1 LILIFIVLNMKMNK
15 IIIIITVFVFSVSLA
30 QNTTILFLRDGSII
44 QGTITHEK
52 PNKIFLKTEMGFVQ
66 IKPEDI
72 IGREDL
78 AKKGDLTYMS
88 DQIEFVR
95 RYVENLSGKTI
106 SWKDSLQ
113 NKIDNLYQVYKGFE
127 ILQQEFEA
135 DLLRL
140 HTKDQEKSKQ
150 LLEVAHDIIEHE
162 VDISLNRQ
170 NLGLVEDT
178 ISYINNGLSVA
189 EDNLAKNI
197 NQTYVLSGST
207 ANMMDDIDAVSK
219 EIINNKSQI
228 DIMSG
233 SVANLYREVQRVEKS
248 FEFINRSIK
257 ENRGSIG
264 LNQES
269 INANHNAIIELG
281 NSLDKK
287 IDALHD
293 SLKVSQNELVSTM
306 ELLWKQNKKSLNDIN
321 ETFNDSLYSVNRRIK
336 TIDIK
341 AGDVSGDLEVYIT
354 ELKASIENINKAI
367 ATINGNISGIERNVD
382 GVSSK
387 LEVLSTQV
395 SKIKK
400 K

>member
-1 LILIFIVLNMKMNK
+1 MVSIIKMNK
-15 IIIIITVFVFSVSLA
+15 IIVSLVIVLTTLGFS

-52 PNKIFLKTEMGFVQ
+52 PNKIFLKTDMGFIQ

-95 RYVENLSGKTI
+95 RYVESLSGKTV

-113 NKIDNLYQVYKGFE
+113 SNIENLYQIYRGVE

-140 HTKDQEKSKQ
+140 HTKEQEKTKQ
-150 LLEVAHDIIEHE
+150 LLEITHDIVEHE

-170 NLGLVEDT
+170 NIGLVGDT
-178 ISYINNGLSVA
+178 ISNINNGLSIA
-189 EDNLAKNI
+189 EDNIAKNI

-207 ANMMDDIDAVSK
+207 ANMMDDIDDVSN
-219 EIINNKSQI
+219 EIVNNKSQI

-281 NSLDKK
+281 NSFDKK

-306 ELLWKQNKKSLNDIN
+306 ELLWKQNKKSVTDIN
-321 ETFNDSLYSVNRRIK
+321 DTFNDSLYNANRKIK
-336 TIDIK
+336 KIDTKVDDI
-341 AGDVSGDLEVYIT
+341 DSDLEIYIT
-354 ELKASIENINKAI
+354 ELKSSIEAINKAI
-367 ATINGNISGIERNVD
+367 AVINGNINGIENSVN

-387 LEVLSTQV
+387 LESLSTQV

>member
-1 LILIFIVLNMKMNK
+1 M
-15 IIIIITVFVFSVSLA
+15 FSVSLA

-95 RYVENLSGKTI
+95 RYVENLSGKTV

-150 LLEVAHDIIEHE
+150 LLEITHDIVEHE

-170 NLGLVEDT
+170 NIGLVGDT
-178 ISYINNGLSVA
+178 IGYINNGLSVA

-207 ANMMDDIDAVSK
+207 ANMMDDIDAVSN
-219 EIINNKSQI
+219 EITNNKSQI

-281 NSLDKK
+281 SSLDKK

-306 ELLWKQNKKSLNDIN
+306 ELLWKQNKKSVNDIN
-321 ETFNDSLYSVNRRIK
+321 EAFNDSLYSVNRKVK

-341 AGDVSGDLEVYIT
+341 VEDAGGDLEVYIT

-387 LEVLSTQV
+387 LEALSTQV

>member
-1 LILIFIVLNMKMNK
+1 
-15 IIIIITVFVFSVSLA
+15 
-30 QNTTILFLRDGSII
+30 
-44 QGTITHEK
+44 
-52 PNKIFLKTEMGFVQ
+52 
-66 IKPEDI
+66 
-72 IGREDL
+72 
-78 AKKGDLTYMS
+78 
-88 DQIEFVR
+88 
-95 RYVENLSGKTI
+95 
-106 SWKDSLQ
+106 
-113 NKIDNLYQVYKGFE
+113 
-127 ILQQEFEA
+127 
-135 DLLRL
+135 
-140 HTKDQEKSKQ
+140 
-150 LLEVAHDIIEHE
+150 
-162 VDISLNRQ
+162 
-170 NLGLVEDT
+170 
-178 ISYINNGLSVA
+178 
-189 EDNLAKNI
+189 
-197 NQTYVLSGST
+197 
-207 ANMMDDIDAVSK
+207 MMDDIDAVSD

-306 ELLWKQNKKSLNDIN
+306 ELLWKQNKKSLNDIS

>member
-1 LILIFIVLNMKMNK
+1 MASGMKIIRFFTF
-15 IIIIITVFVFSVSLA
+15 IIIIMANCHIIA

-52 PNKIFLKTEMGFVQ
+52 PNKIFLKTDMGFIQ

-95 RYVENLSGKTI
+95 RHMENLTGKTL

-113 NKIDNLYQVYKGFE
+113 TSINNLYQIYKGIE
-127 ILQQEFEA
+127 ILQQEFEV
-135 DLLRL
+135 DLLTL
-140 HTKDQEKSKQ
+140 NSKDQEKSKQ
-150 LLEVAHDIIEHE
+150 LLELTHDIVEHE

-170 NLGLVEDT
+170 NIGMVSDT
-178 ISYINNGLSVA
+178 IQYINNGLAIA

-197 NQTYVLSGST
+197 NQTFVLSGST
-207 ANMMDDIDAVSK
+207 ANLMDDIKDVSN
-219 EIINNKSQI
+219 EIVNNKSQV

-248 FEFINRSIK
+248 FDFINKSIK

-264 LNQES
+264 LNQQS
-269 INANHNAIIELG
+269 INSNHSAILDLGAETNKQIENLY
-281 NSLDKK
+281 
-287 IDALHD
+287 D
-293 SLKVSQNELVSTM
+293 SLRVAQGELISTM
-306 ELLWKQNKKSLNDIN
+306 ELLWKQNKKSVLNATEN
-321 ETFNDSLYSVNRRIK
+321 FNDSLYSVNRNMK
-336 TIDIK
+336 NIDNRT
-341 AGDVSGDLEVYIT
+341 DDLESDLDLYVL
-354 ELKASIENINKAI
+354 ELKKSVEDMNKAI
-367 ATINGNISGIERNVD
+367 SKINGNLSNLERNIN

-387 LEVLSTQV
+387 LETLSSQV
-395 SKIKK
+395 DKIKK

>member
-1 LILIFIVLNMKMNK
+1 MASRMK
-15 IIIIITVFVFSVSLA
+15 IIRFFTFIIVMANCYTIA

-52 PNKIFLKTEMGFVQ
+52 PNKIFLKTDMGFIQ

-95 RYVENLSGKTI
+95 RYVENLSGKTV

-113 NKIDNLYQVYKGFE
+113 NKIDNLYQIYKGFE

-140 HTKDQEKSKQ
+140 HSKDQEKSKQ
-150 LLEVAHDIIEHE
+150 LLEITHDIVEHE

-170 NLGLVEDT
+170 NIGLVGDT
-178 ISYINNGLSVA
+178 INYINNGLTIA

-197 NQTYVLSGST
+197 NQTFVLSGST
-207 ANMMDDIDAVSK
+207 ANIMDDIGAVSN
-219 EIINNKSQI
+219 ELTNNKSQI

-281 NSLDKK
+281 NAIDKK
-287 IDALHD
+287 IESLHD

-306 ELLWKQNKKSLNDIN
+306 ELLWKQNKKSVSDVN
-321 ETFNDSLYSVNRRIK
+321 ETFNDSLYSVNRK
-336 TIDIK
+336 VKKIDNKVDDI
-341 AGDVSGDLEVYIT
+341 DGDLEVYIT

-367 ATINGNISGIERNVD
+367 AVINGNISGIERNVD

-387 LEVLSTQV
+387 LEILSTQV

>member
-1 LILIFIVLNMKMNK
+1 MVSIIKMNK
-15 IIIIITVFVFSVSLA
+15 IIVSLVIVLTTLGFS

-52 PNKIFLKTEMGFVQ
+52 PNKIFLKTDMGFIQ

-95 RYVENLSGKTI
+95 RYVESLSGKTV

-113 NKIDNLYQVYKGFE
+113 SNIENLYQIYRGVE

-140 HTKDQEKSKQ
+140 HTKEQEKTKQ
-150 LLEVAHDIIEHE
+150 LLEITHDIVEHE

-170 NLGLVEDT
+170 NIGLVGDT
-178 ISYINNGLSVA
+178 ISNINNGLSIA
-189 EDNLAKNI
+189 EDNIAKNI

-207 ANMMDDIDAVSK
+207 ANMMDDIDDVSN
-219 EIINNKSQI
+219 EIVNNKSQI

-281 NSLDKK
+281 NSFDKK

-293 SLKVSQNELVSTM
+293 SLRVSQNELVSTM
-306 ELLWKQNKKSLNDIN
+306 ELLWKQNKKSVTDIN
-321 ETFNDSLYSVNRRIK
+321 DTFNDSLYNAKRKIK
-336 TIDIK
+336 KIDTKVDDI
-341 AGDVSGDLEVYIT
+341 DSDLEIYIT
-354 ELKASIENINKAI
+354 ELKSSIEAINKAI
-367 ATINGNISGIERNVD
+367 AVINGNINGIENSVN

-387 LEVLSTQV
+387 LESLSTQV

>member
-1 LILIFIVLNMKMNK
+1 MKMSK
-15 IIIIITVFVFSVSLA
+15 IIIIIAMFVFSVSLA

-95 RYVENLSGKTI
+95 RYVENLSGKTV

-150 LLEVAHDIIEHE
+150 LLEITHDIVEHE

-170 NLGLVEDT
+170 NIGLVGDT
-178 ISYINNGLSVA
+178 IGYINNGLSVA

-207 ANMMDDIDAVSK
+207 ANMMDDIDAVSN
-219 EIINNKSQI
+219 EITNNKSQI

-287 IDALHD
+287 IDALND

-306 ELLWKQNKKSLNDIN
+306 ELLWKQNKKSVNDIN
-321 ETFNDSLYSVNRRIK
+321 ETFNDSLYSVNRKVK
-336 TIDIK
+336 TIDTK
-341 AGDVSGDLEVYIT
+341 VGDVSGDLEVYIT

-367 ATINGNISGIERNVD
+367 ATINGSISGIERNVD

-387 LEVLSTQV
+387 LEALSTQV

>member
-1 LILIFIVLNMKMNK
+1 MNK
-15 IIIIITVFVFSVSLA
+15 IIIIIAIFVFSVSLA

-95 RYVENLSGKTI
+95 RYVENLSGKTV

-150 LLEVAHDIIEHE
+150 LLEITHDIVEHE

-170 NLGLVEDT
+170 NIGLVGDT
-178 ISYINNGLSVA
+178 IGYINNGLSVA

-207 ANMMDDIDAVSK
+207 ANMMDDIDAVSN
-219 EIINNKSQI
+219 EITNNKSQI

-306 ELLWKQNKKSLNDIN
+306 ELLWKQNKKSVNDIN
-321 ETFNDSLYSVNRRIK
+321 ETFNDSLYSVNRRVK
-336 TIDIK
+336 TIDTK
-341 AGDVSGDLEVYIT
+341 VSDVSGDLEVYIT

-367 ATINGNISGIERNVD
+367 ATINGSISGIERNVD

-387 LEVLSTQV
+387 LEALSTQV

>member
-1 LILIFIVLNMKMNK
+1 MKMNK
-15 IIIIITVFVFSVSLA
+15 IIIIITIFVFSVSLA

-95 RYVENLSGKTI
+95 RYVENLSGKTV

-150 LLEVAHDIIEHE
+150 LLEITHDIVEHE

-170 NLGLVEDT
+170 NIGLVGDT
-178 ISYINNGLSVA
+178 IGYINNGLSVA

-207 ANMMDDIDAVSK
+207 ANMMDDIDAVSN
-219 EIINNKSQI
+219 EITNNKSQI

-306 ELLWKQNKKSLNDIN
+306 ELLWKQNKKSVNDIN
-321 ETFNDSLYSVNRRIK
+321 ETFNDSLYSVNRRVK
-336 TIDIK
+336 TIDTK
-341 AGDVSGDLEVYIT
+341 VSDVSGDLEVYIT

-367 ATINGNISGIERNVD
+367 ATINGSISGIERNVD

-387 LEVLSTQV
+387 LEALSNQV

>member
-1 LILIFIVLNMKMNK
+1 M
-15 IIIIITVFVFSVSLA
+15 FSVSLA

-95 RYVENLSGKTI
+95 RYVENLSGKTV

-150 LLEVAHDIIEHE
+150 LLEITHDIVEHE

-170 NLGLVEDT
+170 NIGLVGDT
-178 ISYINNGLSVA
+178 IGYINNGLSIA

-207 ANMMDDIDAVSK
+207 ANMMDDIDAVSN
-219 EIINNKSQI
+219 EITNNKSQI

-306 ELLWKQNKKSLNDIN
+306 ELLWKQNKKSVNNIN
-321 ETFNDSLYSVNRRIK
+321 ETFNDSLYSVNRRVK
-336 TIDIK
+336 TIDTK
-341 AGDVSGDLEVYIT
+341 VSDVSGDLEVYIT

-367 ATINGNISGIERNVD
+367 ATINGSISGIERNVD

-387 LEVLSTQV
+387 LEALSTQV

>member
-1 LILIFIVLNMKMNK
+1 MKKTKLIIFFAIFMYSFL
-15 IIIIITVFVFSVSLA
+15 TA

-52 PNKIFLKTEMGFVQ
+52 PNKIFLKTDMGFVQ

-88 DQIEFVR
+88 DQIEFIR
-95 RYVENLSGKTI
+95 RHIDNLSGRTV
-106 SWKDSLQ
+106 SWKDSLS
-113 NKIDNLYQVYKGFE
+113 NNINNLYQIYKGVE

-150 LLEVAHDIIEHE
+150 LLEIAHDIVEHD

-170 NLGLVEDT
+170 NIGLVADT
-178 ISYINNGLSVA
+178 ISQINNGLTIA

-207 ANMMDDIDAVSK
+207 ANMMDDINDVSK
-219 EIINNKSQI
+219 EMTNNKSQI

-248 FEFINRSIK
+248 FDFINRSIK

-269 INANHNAIIELG
+269 INSNHNAILELG
-281 NSLDKK
+281 NSMDDKL
-287 IDALHD
+287 DALND
-293 SLKVSQNELVSTM
+293 SLKVAQGELISTM
-306 ELLWKQNKKSLNDIN
+306 ELLWKQNKKAVN
-321 ETFNDSLYSVNRRIK
+321 EVTDTFNDSLYIVSRKMKKVEKK
-336 TIDIK
+336 TADLGTDIE
-341 AGDVSGDLEVYIT
+341 LYIS
-354 ELKASIENINKAI
+354 ELKQSVEDINKSI
-367 ATINGNISGIERNVD
+367 AVINGNVAGLERNIN
-382 GVSSK
+382 SISTK
-387 LEVLSTQV
+387 LETLSDQV

>member
-1 LILIFIVLNMKMNK
+1 MKKTKK
-15 IIIIITVFVFSVSLA
+15 IILLAIFMYSVLPA

-52 PNKIFLKTEMGFVQ
+52 PNKIFLKTDMGFVQ

-95 RYVENLSGKTI
+95 RHIENLAGRTV

-113 NKIDNLYQVYKGFE
+113 NNINNLYQIYKGVE

-150 LLEVAHDIIEHE
+150 LLEIAHDIVEHE

-170 NLGLVEDT
+170 NIGLVGDT
-178 ISYINNGLSVA
+178 ISQINNGLTIA

-207 ANMMDDIDAVSK
+207 ANMMDDINDVSNEMK
-219 EIINNKSQI
+219 NNKSQI

-248 FEFINRSIK
+248 FDFINRSIK

-269 INANHNAIIELG
+269 INSNHNAILELG
-281 NSLDKK
+281 NSMDNKLN
-287 IDALHD
+287 ALHD
-293 SLKVSQNELVSTM
+293 SLKVAQGELISTM
-306 ELLWKQNKKSLNDIN
+306 ELLWKQNKKAVN
-321 ETFNDSLYSVNRRIK
+321 EVTDTFNDSLYNVNRNMKKVEKK
-336 TIDIK
+336 T
-341 AGDVSGDLEVYIT
+341 ADLGTDLDLYIS
-354 ELKASIENINKAI
+354 ELKQSVDDINKAI
-367 ATINGNISGIERNVD
+367 AVINNNVTGLERNINS
-382 GVSSK
+382 VSTK
-387 LEVLSTQV
+387 LETLSNQV

>member
-1 LILIFIVLNMKMNK
+1 MKMYK
-15 IIIIITVFVFSVSLA
+15 IVIILGILLLSLSVA

-52 PNKIFLKTEMGFVQ
+52 PNKIFLKTDMGFVQ

-95 RYVENLSGKTI
+95 RYVENLSGKTV

-113 NKIDNLYQVYKGFE
+113 NKIDNLYQVYRGFE

-150 LLEVAHDIIEHE
+150 LLEITHDIVEHE

-170 NLGLVEDT
+170 NIGLVGDT
-178 ISYINNGLSVA
+178 IGNINNGLSIA

-207 ANMMDDIDAVSK
+207 ANMMDDIDVVSN
-219 EIINNKSQI
+219 EITNNKSQI

-269 INANHNAIIELG
+269 INANHSAIIELG

-287 IDALHD
+287 INALHD

-306 ELLWKQNKKSLNDIN
+306 ELLWKQNKKSVFDMN
-321 ETFNDSLYSVNRRIK
+321 ETFNDSLYSVNRKVK
-336 TIDIK
+336 TIDTKVEDI
-341 AGDVSGDLEVYIT
+341 GGDLEVYIT

-367 ATINGNISGIERNVD
+367 ATLNGNISGIERNVD

-387 LEVLSTQV
+387 LEALSTQV

>member
-1 LILIFIVLNMKMNK
+1 MNK
-15 IIIIITVFVFSVSLA
+15 IIIIITTFVFSISLA

-95 RYVENLSGKTI
+95 RYVENLSGKTV

-150 LLEVAHDIIEHE
+150 LLEITHDIVEHE

-170 NLGLVEDT
+170 NIGLVGDT
-178 ISYINNGLSVA
+178 IGYINNGLSVA

-207 ANMMDDIDAVSK
+207 ANMMDDIDAVSN
-219 EIINNKSQI
+219 EITSNKSQI

-306 ELLWKQNKKSLNDIN
+306 ELLWKQNKKSVNDIN
-321 ETFNDSLYSVNRRIK
+321 EAFNDSLYSINRKVK
-336 TIDIK
+336 TIDTK
-341 AGDVSGDLEVYIT
+341 VEDAGGDLEVYIT

-387 LEVLSTQV
+387 LEALSTQV

>member
-1 LILIFIVLNMKMNK
+1 MKMNK

-95 RYVENLSGKTI
+95 RYVENLSGKTV

-306 ELLWKQNKKSLNDIN
+306 ELLWKQNKKSLNDIS

>member
-1 LILIFIVLNMKMNK
+1 MASGMK
-15 IIIIITVFVFSVSLA
+15 IIRFFTFIIIMANCHTIA

-52 PNKIFLKTEMGFVQ
+52 PNKIFLKTDMGFIQ

-95 RYVENLSGKTI
+95 RHMENLTGKTL

-113 NKIDNLYQVYKGFE
+113 TSINNLYQIYKGIE
-127 ILQQEFEA
+127 ILQQEFEV
-135 DLLRL
+135 DLLTLNSR
-140 HTKDQEKSKQ
+140 DQEKSKQ
-150 LLEVAHDIIEHE
+150 LLELTHDIVEHE

-170 NLGLVEDT
+170 NIGMVSDT
-178 ISYINNGLSVA
+178 IQYINNGLAIA

-197 NQTYVLSGST
+197 NQTFVLSGST
-207 ANMMDDIDAVSK
+207 ANLMDDIKDVSN
-219 EIINNKSQI
+219 EIVNNKSQV

-248 FEFINRSIK
+248 FDFINKSIK

-264 LNQES
+264 LNQQS
-269 INANHNAIIELG
+269 INSNHSAILDLG
-281 NSLDKK
+281 VETNTQ
-287 IDALHD
+287 IDNLYD
-293 SLKVSQNELVSTM
+293 SLRVAQGELISTM
-306 ELLWKQNKKSLNDIN
+306 ELLWKQNKKSVLNATEN
-321 ETFNDSLYSVNRRIK
+321 FNDSLYSVNRNMK
-336 TIDIK
+336 NIDNRT
-341 AGDVSGDLEVYIT
+341 DDLESDLDLYILQ
-354 ELKASIENINKAI
+354 LKKSIEDMNKAI
-367 ATINGNISGIERNVD
+367 STMNGNIANLEKNIN

-387 LEVLSTQV
+387 LETLSSQV
-395 SKIKK
+395 DKIKK

>member
-1 LILIFIVLNMKMNK
+1 MVSIIKMNK
-15 IIIIITVFVFSVSLA
+15 IIVSLIIGLTA
-30 QNTTILFLRDGSII
+30 LGFSQNTTILFLRDGSII

-52 PNKIFLKTEMGFVQ
+52 PNKIFLKTDMGFIQ

-95 RYVENLSGKTI
+95 RYVESLSGKTV

-113 NKIDNLYQVYKGFE
+113 SNIENLYQIYRGVE

-140 HTKDQEKSKQ
+140 YTKEQEKTKQ
-150 LLEVAHDIIEHE
+150 LLEITHDIVEHE

-170 NLGLVEDT
+170 NIGLVGDT
-178 ISYINNGLSVA
+178 ISNINNGLAIA
-189 EDNLAKNI
+189 ENNLAKNI

-207 ANMMDDIDAVSK
+207 ANMMDDIDGVSN

-248 FEFINRSIK
+248 FEFMNRSIK

-281 NSLDKK
+281 NAVDKK

-293 SLKVSQNELVSTM
+293 SLKVSQNELVGTM
-306 ELLWKQNKKSLNDIN
+306 ELLWKQNKKSVTDIN
-321 ETFNDSLYSVNRRIK
+321 DTFNDSLYNANRKIK
-336 TIDIK
+336 KIDTKVDDI
-341 AGDVSGDLEVYIT
+341 DSDLEIYIT
-354 ELKASIENINKAI
+354 ELKASIEAINKAI
-367 ATINGNISGIERNVD
+367 AVINGNINGIENSVN

-387 LEVLSTQV
+387 LESLSTQV

>member
-1 LILIFIVLNMKMNK
+1 MNK
-15 IIIIITVFVFSVSLA
+15 IIVSLIIVLTTLGFS

-52 PNKIFLKTEMGFVQ
+52 PNKIFLKTDMGFIQ

-95 RYVENLSGKTI
+95 RYVESLSGKTV

-113 NKIDNLYQVYKGFE
+113 SNIENLYQIYRGVE

-140 HTKDQEKSKQ
+140 HTKEQEKTKQ
-150 LLEVAHDIIEHE
+150 LLEITHDIVEHE

-170 NLGLVEDT
+170 NIGLVGDT
-178 ISYINNGLSVA
+178 ISNINNGLAIA
-189 EDNLAKNI
+189 ENNLAKNI

-207 ANMMDDIDAVSK
+207 ANMMDDIDGVSN

-248 FEFINRSIK
+248 FEFMNRSIK

-281 NSLDKK
+281 NAVDKK

-306 ELLWKQNKKSLNDIN
+306 ELLWKQNKKSVTDIN
-321 ETFNDSLYSVNRRIK
+321 DTFNDSLYNANRKIK
-336 TIDIK
+336 KIDTKVDDI
-341 AGDVSGDLEVYIT
+341 DSDLEIYIT
-354 ELKASIENINKAI
+354 ELNASIEAINKAI
-367 ATINGNISGIERNVD
+367 AVINGNINGIENSVN

-387 LEVLSTQV
+387 LESLSTQV

>member
-1 LILIFIVLNMKMNK
+1 MKMNK
-15 IIIIITVFVFSVSLA
+15 IIIIITMFVFSVSLA

-95 RYVENLSGKTI
+95 RYVENLSGKTV

-150 LLEVAHDIIEHE
+150 LLEITHDIVEHE

-170 NLGLVEDT
+170 NIGLVGDT
-178 ISYINNGLSVA
+178 IGYINNGLSVA

-207 ANMMDDIDAVSK
+207 ANMMDDIDAVSN
-219 EIINNKSQI
+219 EITNNKSQI

-306 ELLWKQNKKSLNDIN
+306 ELLWKQNKKSVNDIN
-321 ETFNDSLYSVNRRIK
+321 EAFNDSLYSINRKVK

-341 AGDVSGDLEVYIT
+341 VDDASGDLEVYIT

-387 LEVLSTQV
+387 LEALSTQV

>member
-1 LILIFIVLNMKMNK
+1 MKMNK
-15 IIIIITVFVFSVSLA
+15 IIIIITTFVFSVSLA

-95 RYVENLSGKTI
+95 RYVENLSGKTV

-150 LLEVAHDIIEHE
+150 LLEITHDIVEHE

-170 NLGLVEDT
+170 NIGLVGDT
-178 ISYINNGLSVA
+178 IGYINNGLSVA

-207 ANMMDDIDAVSK
+207 ANMMDDIDAASN
-219 EIINNKSQI
+219 EITNNKSQI

-281 NSLDKK
+281 SSLDKK

-306 ELLWKQNKKSLNDIN
+306 ELLWKQNKKSVNDIN
-321 ETFNDSLYSVNRRIK
+321 EAFNDSLYSINRKVR

-341 AGDVSGDLEVYIT
+341 VEDVGGDLEVYIT

-367 ATINGNISGIERNVD
+367 ATINGNISGLEKNVD

-387 LEVLSTQV
+387 LEALSTQV

>member
-1 LILIFIVLNMKMNK
+1 M
-15 IIIIITVFVFSVSLA
+15 FSVSLA

-95 RYVENLSGKTI
+95 RYVENLSGKTV

-150 LLEVAHDIIEHE
+150 LLEITHDIVEHE

-170 NLGLVEDT
+170 NIGLVGDT
-178 ISYINNGLSVA
+178 IGYINNGLSVA

-207 ANMMDDIDAVSK
+207 ANMMDDIDAVSN
-219 EIINNKSQI
+219 EITNNKSQI

-306 ELLWKQNKKSLNDIN
+306 ELLWKQNKKSVNDIN
-321 ETFNDSLYSVNRRIK
+321 ETFNDSLYSVNRRVK
-336 TIDIK
+336 TIDTK
-341 AGDVSGDLEVYIT
+341 VSDVSGDLEVYIT

-367 ATINGNISGIERNVD
+367 ATINGSISGVERNVD

-387 LEVLSTQV
+387 LEALSTQV

>member
-1 LILIFIVLNMKMNK
+1 MKMNK
-15 IIIIITVFVFSVSLA
+15 IIIILTMLMFSVSTA

-52 PNKIFLKTEMGFVQ
+52 PNKIFLKTDMGFVQ

-95 RYVENLSGKTI
+95 RYVENLSGKTV

-150 LLEVAHDIIEHE
+150 LLEITHDIVEHE

-170 NLGLVEDT
+170 NIGLVVDT
-178 ISYINNGLSVA
+178 IGYINNGLSVA

-207 ANMMDDIDAVSK
+207 ANMMDDIDAVSN
-219 EIINNKSQI
+219 EITNNKSQI

-306 ELLWKQNKKSLNDIN
+306 ELLWKQNKKSVNDIN
-321 ETFNDSLYSVNRRIK
+321 ETFNDSLYSFNRKVK
-336 TIDIK
+336 TIDTK
-341 AGDVSGDLEVYIT
+341 VGDVSGDLEVYIT

-367 ATINGNISGIERNVD
+367 ATINGSISGIERNVD

-387 LEVLSTQV
+387 LEALSTQV

>member
-1 LILIFIVLNMKMNK
+1 MKMNK
-15 IIIIITVFVFSVSLA
+15 IIIIIAMFVFSVSLA

-95 RYVENLSGKTI
+95 RYVENLSGKTV

-150 LLEVAHDIIEHE
+150 LLEITHDIVEHE

-170 NLGLVEDT
+170 NIGLVGDT
-178 ISYINNGLSVA
+178 IGYINNGLSVA

-207 ANMMDDIDAVSK
+207 ANMMDDIDAVSN
-219 EIINNKSQI
+219 EITNNKSQI

-306 ELLWKQNKKSLNDIN
+306 ELLWKQNKKSVNDIN
-321 ETFNDSLYSVNRRIK
+321 ETFNDSLYSINRKVK
-336 TIDIK
+336 TIDTK
-341 AGDVSGDLEVYIT
+341 VEDFGGDLEVYIT

-367 ATINGNISGIERNVD
+367 ATINGSISGIERNVD

-387 LEVLSTQV
+387 LEALSTQV

>member
-1 LILIFIVLNMKMNK
+1 
-15 IIIIITVFVFSVSLA
+15 
-30 QNTTILFLRDGSII
+30 
-44 QGTITHEK
+44 
-52 PNKIFLKTEMGFVQ
+52 MGFIQ

-95 RYVENLSGKTI
+95 RYVESLSGKTV

-113 NKIDNLYQVYKGFE
+113 SNIENLYQIYRGVE

-140 HTKDQEKSKQ
+140 YTKEQEKTKQ
-150 LLEVAHDIIEHE
+150 LLEITHDIVEHE

-170 NLGLVEDT
+170 NIGLVGDT
-178 ISYINNGLSVA
+178 ISNINNGLAIA
-189 EDNLAKNI
+189 ENNLAKNI

-207 ANMMDDIDAVSK
+207 ANMMDDIDGVSN

-248 FEFINRSIK
+248 FEFMNRSIK

-281 NSLDKK
+281 NAVDKK

-306 ELLWKQNKKSLNDIN
+306 ELLWKQNKKSVTDIN
-321 ETFNDSLYSVNRRIK
+321 DTFNDSLYNANRKIK
-336 TIDIK
+336 KIDTKVDDI
-341 AGDVSGDLEVYIT
+341 DSDLEIYIT
-354 ELKASIENINKAI
+354 ELKASIESINKAI
-367 ATINGNISGIERNVD
+367 AVINGNINGIENSVN

-387 LEVLSTQV
+387 LESLSTQV

>member
-1 LILIFIVLNMKMNK
+1 MK
-15 IIIIITVFVFSVSLA
+15 IIKIIFFLVIVSSSMGFS

-52 PNKIFLKTEMGFVQ
+52 PNKIFLKTDMGFVQ

-95 RYVENLSGKTI
+95 RYVENLSGKTV

-113 NKIDNLYQVYKGFE
+113 NKIDNLYQIYKGFE

-150 LLEVAHDIIEHE
+150 MLEITHDIVEHE

-170 NLGLVEDT
+170 NIGLVGDT
-178 ISYINNGLSVA
+178 INHINNGLTIA

-197 NQTYVLSGST
+197 NQTFVLSGST
-207 ANMMDDIDAVSK
+207 ANIMDDIGAVSD
-219 EIINNKSQI
+219 ELINNKSQI

-281 NSLDKK
+281 NAIDKK
-287 IDALHD
+287 IESLHD

-306 ELLWKQNKKSLNDIN
+306 ELLWKQNKKSVSDVN
-321 ETFNDSLYSVNRRIK
+321 ETFNDSLYSVNRK
-336 TIDIK
+336 VKKIDNKVDDI
-341 AGDVSGDLEVYIT
+341 DGDLEVYIT

-367 ATINGNISGIERNVD
+367 AVINGNISGIERNVD

-387 LEVLSTQV
+387 LETLSTQV

>member
-1 LILIFIVLNMKMNK
+1 MK
-15 IIIIITVFVFSVSLA
+15 IIKIIFFLVIVSSSMGFS

-52 PNKIFLKTEMGFVQ
+52 PNKIFLKTDMGFVQ

-95 RYVENLSGKTI
+95 RYVENLSGKTV

-113 NKIDNLYQVYKGFE
+113 NKIDNLYQIYKGFE

-150 LLEVAHDIIEHE
+150 MLEITHDIVEHE

-170 NLGLVEDT
+170 NIGLVGDT
-178 ISYINNGLSVA
+178 INHINNGLTIA

-197 NQTYVLSGST
+197 NQTFVLSGST
-207 ANMMDDIDAVSK
+207 ANIMDDIGAVSD
-219 EIINNKSQI
+219 ELTNNKSQI

-281 NSLDKK
+281 NAIDKK
-287 IDALHD
+287 IESLHD

-306 ELLWKQNKKSLNDIN
+306 ELLWKQNKKSVSDVN
-321 ETFNDSLYSVNRRIK
+321 ETFNDSLYSVNRKVKKLDNKVDNI
-336 TIDIK
+336 
-341 AGDVSGDLEVYIT
+341 AGDLEVYII

-367 ATINGNISGIERNVD
+367 AVINGNISGIERNVD

-387 LEVLSTQV
+387 LETLSTQV

>member
-1 LILIFIVLNMKMNK
+1 MASGMK
-15 IIIIITVFVFSVSLA
+15 IIRFFTFIIIMANCHIIA

-52 PNKIFLKTEMGFVQ
+52 PNKIFLKTDMGFIQ

-95 RYVENLSGKTI
+95 RHMENLTGKTL

-113 NKIDNLYQVYKGFE
+113 TSINNLYQIYKGIE
-127 ILQQEFEA
+127 ILQQEFEV
-135 DLLRL
+135 DLLTLNSR
-140 HTKDQEKSKQ
+140 DQEKSKQ
-150 LLEVAHDIIEHE
+150 LLELTHDIVEHE

-170 NLGLVEDT
+170 NIGMVSDT
-178 ISYINNGLSVA
+178 IQYINNGLAIA

-197 NQTYVLSGST
+197 NQTFVLSGST
-207 ANMMDDIDAVSK
+207 ANLMDDIKDVSN
-219 EIINNKSQI
+219 EIVNNKSQV

-248 FEFINRSIK
+248 FDFINKSIK

-264 LNQES
+264 LNQQS
-269 INANHNAIIELG
+269 INSNHSAILDLG
-281 NSLDKK
+281 VETNTQ
-287 IDALHD
+287 IDNLYD
-293 SLKVSQNELVSTM
+293 SLRVAQGELISTM
-306 ELLWKQNKKSLNDIN
+306 ELLWKQNKKSVLNATEN
-321 ETFNDSLYSVNRRIK
+321 FNDSLYSVNRNMK
-336 TIDIK
+336 NIDNRT
-341 AGDVSGDLEVYIT
+341 DDLESDLDLYVL
-354 ELKASIENINKAI
+354 ELKKSVEDMNKAI
-367 ATINGNISGIERNVD
+367 SKINGNLSNLERNIN

-387 LEVLSTQV
+387 LETLSSQV
-395 SKIKK
+395 DKIKK

>member
-1 LILIFIVLNMKMNK
+1 MKITK
-15 IIIIITVFVFSVSLA
+15 IIIIYIILMICAIMA

-95 RYVENLSGKTI
+95 RHVENLSGKTV

-113 NKIDNLYQVYKGFE
+113 NNINNLYQIYKGIE
-127 ILQQEFEA
+127 ILQQEFES

-150 LLEVAHDIIEHE
+150 LLEIAHDIVEHE

-170 NLGLVEDT
+170 TIGIVGDT
-178 ISYINNGLSVA
+178 INFINNGLEIA

-197 NQTYVLSGST
+197 NQTYVLSGSA
-207 ANMMDDIDAVSK
+207 ANMMDDINDVSK
-219 EIINNKSQI
+219 EMTNNKSQI

-248 FEFINRSIK
+248 FDYINRSIK

-269 INANHNAIIELG
+269 INSNHSAIVELG
-281 NSLDKK
+281 NTMDKK
-287 IDALHD
+287 INALHD
-293 SLKVSQNELVSTM
+293 SLRVSQGELISTM
-306 ELLWKQNKKSLNDIN
+306 ELLWKQNKKAVN
-321 ETFNDSLYSVNRRIK
+321 EVTDTFNDSLYSVNRDMKKIDTK
-336 TIDIK
+336 TTDL
-341 AGDVSGDLEVYIT
+341 GSDLELYISQ
-354 ELKASIENINKAI
+354 LKESIEDINKAI
-367 ATINGNISGIERNVD
+367 AVINGNISGLERNIN

-387 LEVLSTQV
+387 LETLSTQV

>member
-1 LILIFIVLNMKMNK
+1 MASGMKIIRFFTF
-15 IIIIITVFVFSVSLA
+15 IIIIANCYIIA

-52 PNKIFLKTEMGFVQ
+52 PNKIFLKTDMGFVQ

-95 RYVENLSGKTI
+95 RHMENLTGKTL

-113 NKIDNLYQVYKGFE
+113 TSINNLYQIYKGIE
-127 ILQQEFEA
+127 ILQQEFEV
-135 DLLRL
+135 DLLTL
-140 HTKDQEKSKQ
+140 NSKDQEKSKQ
-150 LLEVAHDIIEHE
+150 LLELTHDIVEHE

-170 NLGLVEDT
+170 NIGMVSDT
-178 ISYINNGLSVA
+178 IQYINNGLAIA

-197 NQTYVLSGST
+197 NQTFVLSGST
-207 ANMMDDIDAVSK
+207 ANLMDDIKDVSN
-219 EIINNKSQI
+219 EIVNNKSQV

-248 FEFINRSIK
+248 FDFINKSIK

-264 LNQES
+264 LNQQS
-269 INANHNAIIELG
+269 INSNHSAIIDLG
-281 NSLDKK
+281 DEMDKK
-287 IDALHD
+287 IGNLYD
-293 SLKVSQNELVSTM
+293 SLRVTQNELISTM
-306 ELLWKQNKKSLNDIN
+306 ELLWKQNKKSVLNAT
-321 ETFNDSLYSVNRRIK
+321 ETFNDSLYVVNRNMK
-336 TIDIK
+336 NIDNRTNDIE
-341 AGDVSGDLEVYIT
+341 SDLDLYVL
-354 ELKASIENINKAI
+354 ELKKSVEDMNKAI
-367 ATINGNISGIERNVD
+367 SKINGNIANLERNID

-387 LEVLSTQV
+387 LETLSNQV
-395 SKIKK
+395 DKIKK

>member
-1 LILIFIVLNMKMNK
+1 MK
-15 IIIIITVFVFSVSLA
+15 IIKIIFFLVIVSSSMGFS

-52 PNKIFLKTEMGFVQ
+52 PNKIFLKTDMGFVQ

-95 RYVENLSGKTI
+95 RYVENLSGKTV

-113 NKIDNLYQVYKGFE
+113 NKIDNLYQIYKGFE

-150 LLEVAHDIIEHE
+150 MLEITHDIVEHE

-170 NLGLVEDT
+170 NIGLVGDT
-178 ISYINNGLSVA
+178 INHINNGLTIA

-197 NQTYVLSGST
+197 NQTFVLSGST
-207 ANMMDDIDAVSK
+207 ANIMDDISAVSD
-219 EIINNKSQI
+219 ELINNKSQI

-269 INANHNAIIELG
+269 INANHNAILELG
-281 NSLDKK
+281 NAIDKK
-287 IDALHD
+287 IESLHD

-306 ELLWKQNKKSLNDIN
+306 ELLWKQNKKSVSDVN
-321 ETFNDSLYSVNRRIK
+321 ETFNDSLYSVNRKIK
-336 TIDIK
+336 KIDNKVDDI
-341 AGDVSGDLEVYIT
+341 DGDLEVYIT

-367 ATINGNISGIERNVD
+367 AVINGNISGIERNVD

-387 LEVLSTQV
+387 LETLSTQV

>member
-1 LILIFIVLNMKMNK
+1 MKMNK
-15 IIIIITVFVFSVSLA
+15 IIIIITMFVFSVTLA

-150 LLEVAHDIIEHE
+150 LLEITHDIVEHE

-170 NLGLVEDT
+170 NIGLVGDT
-178 ISYINNGLSVA
+178 IGYINNGLSVA

-207 ANMMDDIDAVSK
+207 ANMMDDIDAVSN
-219 EIINNKSQI
+219 EITNNKSQI

-306 ELLWKQNKKSLNDIN
+306 ELLWKQNKKSVNDIN
-321 ETFNDSLYSVNRRIK
+321 ETFNDSLYSVNRRVK
-336 TIDIK
+336 TIDTK
-341 AGDVSGDLEVYIT
+341 VSDVSGDLEVYIT

-367 ATINGNISGIERNVD
+367 ATINGSISGIERNVD

-387 LEVLSTQV
+387 LEALSTQV

>member
-1 LILIFIVLNMKMNK
+1 MVSIMK
-15 IIIIITVFVFSVSLA
+15 IIKIIFFLVIVSLSMGFS

-52 PNKIFLKTEMGFVQ
+52 PNKIFLKTDMGFVQ

-95 RYVENLSGKTI
+95 RYVENLSGKTV

-113 NKIDNLYQVYKGFE
+113 NKIDNLYQIYKGFE

-140 HTKDQEKSKQ
+140 HSKDQEKSKQ
-150 LLEVAHDIIEHE
+150 LLEITHDIVEHE

-170 NLGLVEDT
+170 NIGLVGDT
-178 ISYINNGLSVA
+178 INHINNGLSIA

-197 NQTYVLSGST
+197 NQTFVLSGST
-207 ANMMDDIDAVSK
+207 ANIMDDIGSVSN
-219 EIINNKSQI
+219 ELTNNKSQI

-281 NSLDKK
+281 NAIDKK
-287 IDALHD
+287 IESLHD

-306 ELLWKQNKKSLNDIN
+306 ELLWKQNKKSVSDVN
-321 ETFNDSLYSVNRRIK
+321 ETFNDSLYSVNRK
-336 TIDIK
+336 VKKIDNKVDDIN
-341 AGDVSGDLEVYIT
+341 SDLEVYIT
-354 ELKASIENINKAI
+354 ELKASIENINKSI
-367 ATINGNISGIERNVD
+367 AVINGNISGIERNVD

-387 LEVLSTQV
+387 LEALSTQV

>member
-1 LILIFIVLNMKMNK
+1 MVSLMK
-15 IIIIITVFVFSVSLA
+15 IIKTIFFLIIVSYSMGFS

-52 PNKIFLKTEMGFVQ
+52 PNKIFLKTDMGFVQ

-95 RYVENLSGKTI
+95 RYVENLSGKTV

-113 NKIDNLYQVYKGFE
+113 NKIDNLYQIYKGFE

-150 LLEVAHDIIEHE
+150 MLEITHDIVEHE

-170 NLGLVEDT
+170 NIGLVGDT
-178 ISYINNGLSVA
+178 INHINNGLAIA

-197 NQTYVLSGST
+197 NQTFVLSGST
-207 ANMMDDIDAVSK
+207 ANIMDDIGAVSS
-219 EIINNKSQI
+219 ELTNNKSQI

-281 NSLDKK
+281 NAIDKK
-287 IDALHD
+287 IESLHD

-306 ELLWKQNKKSLNDIN
+306 ELLWKQNKKSVSDVN
-321 ETFNDSLYSVNRRIK
+321 ETFNDSLYSVNRK
-336 TIDIK
+336 VKKIDNKVDDI
-341 AGDVSGDLEVYIT
+341 DGDLEVYIT

-367 ATINGNISGIERNVD
+367 AVINGNISGIERNVD

-387 LEVLSTQV
+387 LETLSTQV

>member
-1 LILIFIVLNMKMNK
+1 MK
-15 IIIIITVFVFSVSLA
+15 IIKIIFFLVIVSSSMGFS

-52 PNKIFLKTEMGFVQ
+52 PNKIFLKTDMGFVQ

-95 RYVENLSGKTI
+95 RYVENLSGKTV

-113 NKIDNLYQVYKGFE
+113 NKIDNLYQIYKGFE

-150 LLEVAHDIIEHE
+150 MLEITHDIVEHE

-170 NLGLVEDT
+170 NIGLVGDT
-178 ISYINNGLSVA
+178 INYINNGLTIA

-197 NQTYVLSGST
+197 NQTFVLSGST
-207 ANMMDDIDAVSK
+207 ANIMDDIGAVSD
-219 EIINNKSQI
+219 ELTNNKSQI

-281 NSLDKK
+281 NAIDKK
-287 IDALHD
+287 IESLHD

-306 ELLWKQNKKSLNDIN
+306 ELLWKQNKKSVSDVN
-321 ETFNDSLYSVNRRIK
+321 ETFNDSLYSVNRK
-336 TIDIK
+336 VKKIDNKVDDI
-341 AGDVSGDLEVYIT
+341 DGDLEVYIT

-367 ATINGNISGIERNVD
+367 AVINGNISGIERNVD

-387 LEVLSTQV
+387 LETLSTQV